1 MKVLH
6 LPYGAGIASLS
17 EALREI
23 GVHAESCSFYSTNT
37 YNDLAD
43 YKLDLDRLSKVK
55 KEEKLKQFFEHA
67 KKTYDVFHFH
77 FGETFHPMFLDVKEL
92 NEKGKKVVVHHRGS
106 EVRRLSIARR
116 NNPDVVV
123 KKDWS
128 EQRIKKRL
136 QTLSKY
142 VKVAIVNDLEL
153 VQYVTDNYERVEVV
167 PHALNHHKISPAFPN
182 ENDVPMIVH
191 APSHQEIKG
200 TTEIEAAIRRL
211 RDEGYELNYQ
221 RLEHKTRE
229 EVVRELA
236 EATIVID
243 QLKIG
248 TYANLTMEAMA
259 SGKPVICFIHEQ
271 YRKSYPNQLPIVQA
285 TIDTIYDVL
294 LDLLRRQSE
303 WAQIGQQSRNYVE
316 QFHSYPV
323 VANKLKKIYETL

>member
-1 MKVLH
+1 
-6 LPYGAGIASLS
+6 
-17 EALREI
+17 
-23 GVHAESCSFYSTNT
+23 
-37 YNDLAD
+37 
-43 YKLDLDRLSKVK
+43 
-55 KEEKLKQFFEHA
+55 
-67 KKTYDVFHFH
+67 
-77 FGETFHPMFLDVKEL
+77 MFLDVKEL

-106 EVRRLSIARR
+106 EVRMLSIARR

-153 VQYVTDNYERVEVV
+153 VQYVTDYYERVEVV
-167 PHALNHHKISPAFPN
+167 PHALNHQKIRPVFPN

-200 TTEIEAAIRRL
+200 TAEIEAAIRRL
-211 RDEGYELNYQ
+211 RDEGYELHYR
-221 RLEHKTRE
+221 RLEHKARE
-229 EVVRELA
+229 EVVKELA
-236 EATIVID
+236 KATIVID

-259 SGKPVICFIHEQ
+259 SGKPVICFIHEP

-303 WAQIGQQSRNYVE
+303 WAQIGQLSRNYVE
-316 QFHSYPV
+316 QFHSYQV